1 MSRADFLVAQHTAVL
16 DVRGIA
22 LVFVRRHHAPR
33 WVDEWGADAVVDAG
47 DGFTETDDG
56 SSRPRAP

>member
-1 MSRADFLVAQHTAVL
+1 MPRADFLVAQHAAVL
-16 DVRGIA
+16 DVRGIT

-33 WVDEWGADAVVDAG
+33 WVDERCADAVVDPG
-47 DGFTETDDG
+47 DGFTETDDW